1 MLTDAPVGRAGF
13 ALRDGVKT
21 KNGIHGS
28 KHAVGQPEV
37 ADVGL
42 VGLADFMVR
51 QAAELIN
58 VPEDFVARLSVPDR
72 EVSVFVPVQMDN
84 GRWRVFRGYR
94 VQHCNARGPYKG
106 GIRYHPEVG
115 LEEVRA
121 LAALMT
127 WKCAVVDVPFGG
139 AKGGIEV
146 DVSELSRG
154 ELERLTRGYTLMM
167 LPNLGPQVDIP
178 APDVNTN
185 EQIMA
190 WIMDTASAALG
201 RPVPAI
207 VTGKPVALGG
217 TVGRREATG
226 RGVAIATLRMLDR
239 LGLGRD
245 KIRVAVQGFGN
256 VGRWAARLLA
266 EQGLAVEA
274 ISDISGAVW
283 KPGGLDL
290 DDVERHLQASGN
302 LLATYSAPGVRHL
315 TNAELLE
322 LDVDVLIPAAIE
334 NQITA
339 ANADRIQARMVV
351 EGANGPTTLAAH
363 RRLVERGVVVVPDIL
378 ANAGGVVVSYFE
390 WVQNLRGEIWGLG
403 QVNARLEE
411 IMVRAI
417 DAVWEMAQR
426 LDVDARLAAFALA
439 LERVVEALKR
449 RQAGV
454 EVATA

>member
-1 MLTDAPVGRAGF
+1 MRDALTTGGRTPAGPAPATLP
-13 ALRDGVKT
+13 A
-21 KNGIHGS
+21 
-28 KHAVGQPEV
+28 Q
-37 ADVGL
+37 DVGL
-42 VGLADFMVR
+42 VGLAEAMVR
-51 QAAELIN
+51 QAAERLG
-58 VPEDFVARLSVPDR
+58 VDDGFVARLSVPDR
-72 EVSVFVPVQMDN
+72 EISVWVPVQTDG

-106 GIRYHPEVG
+106 GIRYHPDVG
-115 LEEVRA
+115 LDEVRA

-146 DVSELSRG
+146 DPSQLSPG

-178 APDVNTN
+178 APDVNTD
-185 EQIMA
+185 ERVMA
-190 WIMDTASAALG
+190 WIADAASSALG

-217 TVGRREATG
+217 IQGRREATG
-226 RGVAIATLRMLDR
+226 RGVAIVTLRMLER
-239 LGLGRD
+239 LGWARERT
-245 KIRVAVQGFGN
+245 RVAVQGFGN

-266 EQGLAVEA
+266 QAGVRVEA
-274 ISDISGAVW
+274 VSDISGAVW
-283 KPGGLDL
+283 RPGGLDL
-290 DDVERHLQASGN
+290 DDVERHLRASGN
-302 LLATYSAPGVRHL
+302 LLATYAAPGVRHL

-339 ANADRIQARMVV
+339 ANADRVRARMVV
-351 EGANGPTTLAAH
+351 EGANGPTTLQAH

-390 WVQNLRGEIWGLG
+390 WLQNLRGELWQLG
-403 QVNARLEE
+403 QVNSRLEA
-411 IMVRAI
+411 IMVRAL
-417 DAVWEMAQR
+417 DAV
-426 LDVDARLAAFALA
+426 L
-439 LERVVEALKR
+439 
-449 RQAGV
+449 
-454 EVATA
+454 